1 MDRVPILKMFSQRR
15 ETSPLRAVV
24 RKQCLIIVEI
34 KMEGWWFIVAQ
45 GFEGNL
51 NHFVCMYVYL
61 PPCVYVHISFLNY
74 IISQKNIYCVCIH
87 F

>member
-1 MDRVPILKMFSQRR
+1 MLKMFSQRR

-45 GFEGNL
+45 GFEGKL
-51 NHFVCMYVYL
+51 KHFCIYVLIHCLIYTYAYL
-61 PPCVYVHISFLNY
+61 SY
-74 IISQKNIYCVCIH
+74 IMLRKKYSLCIH
-87 F
+87 PF